1 MKTVEDTLRCS
12 IVGYFQALK
21 QELDESKLNKD
32 TRFKEDLSMDS
43 LDMIELAMYLE
54 ETLGIDLDKGDIR
67 EAKTLGEATDKISE
81 HYEPKDFK

>member
-1 MKTVEDTLRCS
+1 MKTVEETLKKS
-12 IVGYFQALK
+12 VTDYLKALK
-21 QELDESKLNKD
+21 QEVDESKLGRD

-67 EAKTLGEATDKISE
+67 EAKTLGEAADKISE

>member
-1 MKTVEDTLRCS
+1 
-12 IVGYFQALK
+12 
-21 QELDESKLNKD
+21 
-32 TRFKEDLSMDS
+32 MDS

>member
-1 MKTVEDTLRCS
+1 MKTVEETLKYS
-12 IVGYFQALK
+12 IVGHFQAFK

-43 LDMIELAMYLE
+43 LDMIELSMYLE

-67 EAKTLGEATDKISE
+67 EAKTIGDAVDSISK
-81 HYEPKDFK
+81 HYEPEDFK